1 MRSSRVPSL
10 YVLIPALNEAPNV
23 RRLFRDLAEA
33 QRALAE
39 RFSLRVV
46 LIDDGSSDGT
56 ADAAMATAGPLELQI
71 LRHEV
76 PRGPGQAFASGFARI
91 EPLIRDDDLVLT
103 LEADNTSRL
112 DVFSLMA
119 HRIREGH
126 DVVFASP
133 YAYGGGI
140 VSATRLRTLL
150 SHLANSFVKG
160 ALGIRGLLTVSSFYR
175 LYRGST
181 IRRLQ
186 RVYGKSILECAGFE
200 CMVELVLKLMYLDMT
215 ISEVPMTLDA
225 GQRLGRSKMRIGKAG
240 VGYLRL
246 FRLKRRW
253 RAVGAGEARQLDR
266 GWPPREDALASQ
278 FELLGELEG
287 RVAETAMLQSPP

>member
-1 MRSSRVPSL
+1 MRDARVPSL
-10 YVLIPALNEAPNV
+10 FVLIPALNEAPNLP
-23 RRLFRDLAEA
+23 RLFRDLADA
-33 QRALAE
+33 QRALVE
-39 RFSLRVV
+39 RFALRVV

-56 ADAAMATAGPLELQI
+56 ADVAIATAGSLDLQV

-76 PRGPGQAFASGFARI
+76 ACGPGQAFASGFARI
-91 EPLIRDDDLVLT
+91 APLLHDDDFVLT

-112 DVFSLMA
+112 DVFCLMA

-133 YAYGGGI
+133 YAYGGGVI
-140 VSATRLRTLL
+140 SATRLRTLL

-175 LYRGST
+175 LYRGSAV
-181 IRRLQ
+181 RQLQ
-186 RVYGKSILECAGFE
+186 RTYGASIFECAGFE

-225 GQRLGRSKMRIGKAG
+225 GQRLGRSKMRITRTGI
-240 VGYLRL
+240 GYLRL

-253 RAVGAGEARQLDR
+253 RAVGASQAGQLVP
-266 GWPPREDALASQ
+266 GWPPRTEGLESP
-278 FELLGELEG
+278 FELLRELEG
-287 RVAETAMLQSPP
+287 RVADAVRST

>member
-1 MRSSRVPSL
+1 MRDVQVPSL
-10 YVLIPALNEAPNV
+10 FVLIPALNEAPNLP
-23 RRLFRDLAEA
+23 RLFHDLAEA
-33 QRALAE
+33 QRALIE
-39 RFSLRVV
+39 RFALRVV

-56 ADAAMATAGPLELQI
+56 ADAAIAKAGSLELQI
-71 LRHEV
+71 LRHET
-76 PRGPGQAFASGFARI
+76 PRGPGRAFASGFVQIA
-91 EPLIRDDDLVLT
+91 PLIRDEDFVLT

-112 DVFSLMA
+112 DVFRLMA

-126 DVVFASP
+126 DVVLASP

-140 VSATRLRTLL
+140 VSATRFRTLL
-150 SHLANSFVKG
+150 SHLANSFVKA
-160 ALGIRGLLTVSSFYR
+160 ALGIRGVLTVSSFYR

-186 RVYGKSILECAGFE
+186 RAYGESILECAGFE

-225 GQRLGRSKMRIGKAG
+225 SQRLGRSKMRITMTG

-246 FRLKRRW
+246 FGRKRRW
-253 RAVGAGEARQLDR
+253 RAVGVSEPGILAPA
-266 GWPPREDALASQ
+266 WPPAADALESP
-278 FELLGELEG
+278 FELLEELEG
-287 RVAETAMLQSPP
+287 RVAETARGR